1 MGTIMT
7 ELCILYDK
15 VRFEERILYDKALK
29 KNLKAKIVDAKT
41 VTISTENKRKDL
53 QLGDVILQRSISHF
67 RGLYLTAS
75 LEFLGFSVINKFQ
88 VGEICGNKLI
98 TSIIL
103 SKYKVPTPKTY
114 FAFSAES
121 VIEVINK
128 IGYPLVLKP
137 IIGSWGR
144 GVFPL
149 RDSEVANMIV
159 EMREENNNAL
169 ARIYYLQ
176 EMVKRPRRDLRCI
189 VVDDRVITAI
199 YRYSAENEWRTN
211 MAKGGKAEVAPIT
224 SELEDIALRAAKAVG
239 GGVLGVDLME
249 DEDRGLLVHEVNN
262 TVEFRGASNV
272 SEIDIASEIIDYSIR
287 VARK

>member
-1 MGTIMT
+1 MT

-15 VRFEERILYDKALK
+15 VRFEERILYDRALK

-41 VTISTENKRKDL
+41 IVISTDNKRKDL

-75 LEFLGFSVINKFQ
+75 LEFLGFSVINKFR

-149 RDSEVANMIV
+149 RDGEVANMIV

-189 VVDDRVITAI
+189 VVDDRVVTAI